1 MDAEEGRC
9 LGQTDMT
16 PMGKESNALMYRI
29 REQGKQCLEG
39 KESNALMHIT
49 GMFQSKLTKPYNA
62 GRALHQVS
70 VLVW

>member
-1 MDAEEGRC
+1 
-9 LGQTDMT
+9 
-16 PMGKESNALMYRI
+16 MYRI